1 VLTLASLGM
10 VERSRP
16 HGSDASRVI
25 ALWKDSSTGVREI
38 PLEPGAHGVLLTV
51 TMDRATRRSADGR
64 WPVDNGTSCCN
75 AAVYQVRAS
84 SVGSEPTPSRSTTT
98 TAHLLE
104 IEELTILT
112 AWAEGVSEAAAYA
125 PERINAVLADAHAD
139 ATWRAALGLPQP
151 SPRLRDAMESLG
163 RVVHAAAAPPGTPV
177 FDAMRTALSRDDPD
191 EGRLDGSAR
200 RSLLATLEER
210 GTRQSTQAHM
220 AR

>member
-16 HGSDASRVI
+16 HDREPSRVI

-38 PLEPGAHGVLLTV
+38 PLDPGAHGVLLTV

-75 AAVYQVRAS
+75 AAVHQVRAS
-84 SVGSEPTPSRSTTT
+84 SVGSQPTPSRSTTPS
-98 TAHLLE
+98 AHILE
-104 IEELTILT
+104 TEELTILT

-125 PERINAVLADAHAD
+125 PERIDAVLAEAQGG
-139 ATWRAALGLPQP
+139 ATWRAEFGLPEP
-151 SPRLRDAMESLG
+151 SLRLADAMESLG
-163 RVVHAAAAPPGTPV
+163 RIARAAVPSGTPLYDEMV
-177 FDAMRTALSRDDPD
+177 TAVSQDHPG
-191 EGRLDGSAR
+191 EGRLDGLVR
-200 RSLLATLEER
+200 RSLLAMLEER
-210 GTRQSTQAHM
+210 ATRQSTQAQR